1 MAEVFAVAA
10 ADRVAGLGPGA
21 GAGEAVAA
29 ADAVIG
35 AVLARSVPSREA
47 AVLAWAGGSLH
58 DKQADA
64 CLQVLGAERLAGDVH
79 VRRAGPL
86 AVLADPL
93 SPRYGEQAAAFS
105 AGQRAALAGA
115 VLAAAGR
122 VAADSGA
129 GLTDRV
135 VARQAVHRVRGDLDP
150 ALREQLPR
158 LQCALIRALE
168 QLADYDAAWLVAGQA
183 LAETPAGAGRTELLA
198 ARLCLTWTRPAAGQR
213 DPLAEEAAGLALA
226 AGAVTGL
233 EARVWA
239 AADLLARGTDQE
251 QALAAAGRVA
261 AELDSSGTL
270 GAAGDQWRLLLA
282 FAAGRPACSSR
293 TAYLRKPGRT
303 WTWPATSS
311 HGTASRCADSVTAK
325 VQSSRSSAMRRA
337 RIIIVSHVGLQR
349 KGSTAWPAA
358 SGQAVRLS
366 GS

>member
-1 MAEVFAVAA
+1 MFAVAA